1 MAMPMHEFFYG
12 GWEPA
17 YSSPASSG
25 YENLYSSESTQAWP
39 SVYGTRRTSIPTFE
53 LMVPMCCATCE
64 EQIQEALLDLEGV
77 CDVVTDP
84 YNQRVMVTGYEHP
97 KRALKQARRVNKNAT
112 LWSEVASTPSYRVE
126 EVHRHQYVDS
136 EKTSYHRRY
145 NQSGGDTRISNRTF
159 VQESPVPIRAT
170 SASRISE
177 GSSYSASYC
186 PSYRDSSSVQFV
198 VPNPDAN
205 VERVEF
211 N

>member
-17 YSSPASSG
+17 YSSPASLG
-25 YENLYSSESTQAWP
+25 YANLYSSESTQAWP

-53 LMVPMCCATCE
+53 LMVPMCCTACE

-112 LWSEVASTPSYRVE
+112 LWSEVASAPSYRVE
-126 EVHRHQYVDS
+126 EAHQHQYVDS

-145 NQSGGDTRISNRTF
+145 NQSGGDSRISNRTF
-159 VQESPVPIRAT
+159 VQESPAPARAT

-198 VPNPDAN
+198 LPNPDAN
-205 VERVEF
+205 VQRVEF